1 MSATSTPL
9 IGILMLLFTVSACAA
24 AALAFVVFKLQRRP
38 IGPLVFTI
46 TLGLGGWTLLY
57 AGTLVATS
65 LASEARVLGLNE
77 NKVFCG
83 FYIDCHMQLAV
94 VHVDTVRA
102 IGIGNPAVTPIG
114 MFYVITLR
122 ASSSAARAHMRLLT
136 PKLVV
141 RDGTGR
147 VFARALSAEVA
158 LAAAGAPSTPL
169 TETVDPDGSFLT
181 TAVFDVA
188 VDAKDLTLDVTD
200 GYAIDRA
207 IEAVLIGDED
217 SFLHK
222 RTRFRLP
229 S

>member
-1 MSATSTPL
+1 
-9 IGILMLLFTVSACAA
+9 
-24 AALAFVVFKLQRRP
+24 
-38 IGPLVFTI
+38 
-46 TLGLGGWTLLY
+46 
-57 AGTLVATS
+57 
-65 LASEARVLGLNE
+65 
-77 NKVFCG
+77 
-83 FYIDCHMQLAV
+83 LAV
-94 VHVDTVRA
+94 VHVDTVRMIEHA
-102 IGIGNPAVTPIG
+102 NAPVTPIG
-114 MFYVITLR
+114 LFYVITLR
-122 ASSSAARAHMRLLT
+122 ASSSAARAQMRLLT

-141 RDGTGR
+141 RDGAGR
-147 VFARALSAEVA
+147 VFARSVAAEVA

-169 TETVDPDGSFLT
+169 TETVEAGGSYLT